1 MQLQRPLSPTFQQR
15 MLTDPNYM
23 AIQNQVQNGMSMA
36 PARGGP
42 IEAIARALTGG
53 LAGMN
58 MNKLQGQY
66 QSAED
71 SRNKTVL
78 DALNFGRDQPAG
90 PQAYGDGTTINWNQG
105 RKGNMNDVIQ
115 NLAMNPETVDLATTL
130 TTDQIKNQQAIDMM
144 RAKQEYEANA
154 PLTFAQ
160 KSEQVASLDGTLYP
174 KYSPDL
180 ANRFPSGAAPA
191 QIGDGTL
198 LPPPANTQSGGAQT
212 PPTAAQSVYGTA
224 PSKQRTPTVDAMSP
238 KAKLA
243 YDEGVAKDQADKTV
257 LYKSIQSKM
266 PQVAATIDQLRTLAK
281 TAAYSPIE
289 NKVNDVRRAM
299 GQPVSQGAVDR
310 AKYMATVRDVLLP
323 QLRETFGPQFTQIEG
338 EKLEASLGDP
348 NLSPEEKDAALT
360 SYLEQKMA
368 TLQSL
373 GREIGAPPTVGVS
386 STVGGTT
393 PTAPAASAQMA
404 KPTSAQEF
412 QALPSGTQF
421 MAPDGT
427 IRVKP

>member
-1 MQLQRPLSPTFQQR
+1 MPQMRPLSPTFQQR
-15 MLTDPNYM
+15 MLTDPSYM
-23 AIQNQVQNGMSMA
+23 ANQSLIQNGTSMA
-36 PARGGP
+36 PARGGAL
-42 IEAIARALTGG
+42 EAVARALTGG
-53 LAGMN
+53 LAGAN
-58 MNKLQGQY
+58 MRDLQTQY
-66 QSAED
+66 QGAQD
-71 SRNKTVL
+71 SRNQAVI
-78 DALNFGRDQPAG
+78 DALDLGKNLPAESKK
-90 PQAYGDGTTINWNQG
+90 YGDGTTINWNARPG
-105 RKGNMNDVIQ
+105 STDNVIQ
-115 NLAMNPETVDLATTL
+115 ALAGNPETTDVATTMMG
-130 TTDQIKNQQAIDMM
+130 DQIKTQNDINAMK
-144 RAKQEYEANA
+144 AKQEFEANA
-154 PLTFAQ
+154 PLTSAQ
-160 KSEQVASLDGTLYP
+160 KAEQIVGVDGTVVP
-174 KYSPDL
+174 KYDPTL
-180 ANRFPSGAAPA
+180 TNRFPA
-191 QIGDGTL
+191 QTAQNGDTTL
-198 LPPPANTQSGGAQT
+198 LPPPAGTQSGGSGAQT

-323 QLRETFGPQFTQIEG
+323 QLRETFGAQFTQIEG